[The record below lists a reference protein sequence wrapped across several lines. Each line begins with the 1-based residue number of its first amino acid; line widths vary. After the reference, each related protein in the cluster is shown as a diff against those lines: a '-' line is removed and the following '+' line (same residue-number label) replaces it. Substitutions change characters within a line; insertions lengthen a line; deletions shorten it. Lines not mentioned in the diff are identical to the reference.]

1 MKKTVKIIFTI
12 IAALIGAGFASGK
25 EIYSFFFIY
34 GIKGI
39 LGIFISS
46 FLISL
51 TICQVLKLCY
61 KLDIN
66 TYTEFYTYIIE
77 HIFPKK
83 DNNSITKITNFIIA
97 LVNSFLLISF
107 YIMIAG
113 FSSFL
118 NQEFNINKI
127 MGSILIVF
135 FCYLAFQHNISFL
148 IKISNYIIPVFIIFL
163 LFCSFQNINFIEN
176 YANIS
181 LFTKQDVSVFPIIK
195 AVLYGCYNCVLLIPL
210 LITLKKYINN
220 NSTIYSASIFIFI
233 IIALLSI
240 CVFNILL
247 LGNSKIF
254 SLDMPLIEIIKKYGN
269 VISIIYLIMI
279 GSSIYTTAISTGCAF
294 LNGCNLKNI
303 KRNSILICS
312 SAIVLSQISF
322 SVLVELLYPVL
333 GIVGFLEI
341 LGIFGVVI
349 LEKFWKIWGHP

>member
-1 MKKTVKIIFTI
+1 MKNTFKIIFTI

-34 GIKGI
+34 GIHGI

-51 TICQVLKLCY
+51 TVCQVLKLCY
-61 KLDIN
+61 KLHIN
-66 TYTEFYTYIIE
+66 SYIEFYTYIIK

-83 DNNSITKITNFIIA
+83 DNNSIAKITNFIIA
-97 LVNSFLLISF
+97 LVNSFLLITF

-118 NQEFNINKI
+118 NQEFNMNKI
-127 MGSILIVF
+127 IGSILIIF
-135 FCYLAFQHNISFL
+135 FCYLAFQKNISSL
-148 IKISNYIIPVFIIFL
+148 VKISNYIIPVFIIFI
-163 LFCSFQNINFIEN
+163 LFCSFQNLNFIDN
-176 YANIS
+176 YNNIS
-181 LFTKQDVSVFPIIK
+181 LYIKQDNYVLPIIK

-210 LITLKKYINN
+210 LITLKNYINN
-220 NSTIYSASIFIFI
+220 LKNIYSASIINFV

-269 VISIIYLIMI
+269 IISIIYLILI

-294 LNGCNLKNI
+294 LNGCTLKNI

-322 SVLVELLYPVL
+322 SVLVELLYPIL
-333 GIVGFLEI
+333 GILGFIEI
-341 LGIFGVVI
+341 IGIFGVI
-349 LEKFWKIWGHP
+349 IFEKIWGHP